1 MNWQRTFAI
10 THKDIREVLST
21 RQIIWPM
28 AIVPLVFI
36 GLMPAIIILSA
47 RYGGAGELTKAV
59 EKFPP
64 VLIQQL
70 AHFNDI
76 QKVIYFSVVYL
87 LAPFFLIIP
96 MMVSTMISANSFAG
110 EKERKTLEGILYT
123 PVTDAELIFGKATAS
138 LIPAIIISLAG
149 FAIYSTIVNIL
160 AYPVFNRL
168 FFPTLNWWVMILWL
182 VPILSFLVIGLVVI
196 ISAKVRGYQEANS
209 IAGAVVLP
217 IVLITLGQVSGV
229 MYLSTPIVFLT
240 GLILLIIDALLL
252 RFIVSIF
259 HRDRLIEYIK

>member
-1 MNWQRTFAI
+1 MNWQRAFAV
-10 THKDIREVLST
+10 TRKDIKEVLST
-21 RQIIWPM
+21 GQSIWPM
-28 AIVPLVFI
+28 AIVSLIFI
-36 GLMPAIIILSA
+36 GLMPTVIILST
-47 RYGGAGELTKAV
+47 RYGGASELTKMV

-64 VLIQQL
+64 ALIQQL
-70 AHFNDI
+70 THFNDA
-76 QKVIYFSVVYL
+76 QKVIYFSTVYL
-87 LAPFFLIIP
+87 LAPLFLIIP

-123 PVTDAELIFGKATAS
+123 PVTDMELIFGKAMAS
-138 LIPAIIISLAG
+138 LIPAIGISWAG
-149 FAIYSTIVNIL
+149 FIIYSAVVNIL

-168 FFPTLNWWVMILWL
+168 FFPTLNWWIMILWL
-182 VPILSFLVIGLVVI
+182 VPMLSFLVIGMVVI
-196 ISAKVRGYQEANS
+196 ISARVRGYQEANS

-217 IVLITLGQVSGV
+217 IILITFGQVSGV
-229 MYLSTPIVFLT
+229 MYLSTPIVFLM